1 MFSSLFAPQSRHSFF
16 ALHEKS
22 FMTRILDDALLRVCM
37 EQSWN
42 NVRAKSLHF
51 PTFARKHC
59 SIDLRFSF
67 ARGAPSKKSCKARVT
82 VG

>member
-1 MFSSLFAPQSRHSFF
+1 
-16 ALHEKS
+16 
-22 FMTRILDDALLRVCM
+22 MTRILDDALLRVCM

-67 ARGAPSKKSCKARVT
+67 ARGAR
-82 VG
+82 